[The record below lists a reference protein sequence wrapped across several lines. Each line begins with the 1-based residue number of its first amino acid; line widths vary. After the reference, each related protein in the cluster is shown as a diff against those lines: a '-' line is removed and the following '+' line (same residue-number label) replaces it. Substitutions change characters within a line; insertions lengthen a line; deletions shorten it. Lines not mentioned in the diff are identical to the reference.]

1 MKIPCSFRYDGTV
14 NLRLRIF
21 LSLGVLILV
30 LVTVLSAWSIYQ
42 LGGAIQ
48 YERKSKAVESV
59 VQSVYRYLQEAESA
73 QRKFLLTSRKEYQKS
88 LTNVLPRI
96 PKEMARLGELVE
108 DDEDQ
113 EERFES
119 LQELIDLKMEALA
132 IPDDLPE
139 TERGRLALAVRK
151 TEKDEGLMREIH
163 QVLDDL
169 DKSAKKSTLVFESFA
184 HRYTS
189 VLIATITVGSA
200 IALLLVLA
208 FGYLALREI
217 RVRRQTEEDLKAAR
231 EAALIAS
238 RLKSQFLATVS
249 HEIRTPLNGIIG
261 TSDLL
266 KQKIENPEFRR
277 YLEIICNSGDALL
290 SMVNDILD
298 FAKIEAGRTDFEF
311 TEFSVLRLV
320 KQVSDLF
327 SVKAQEKN
335 LSLETYVDPE
345 LPVTL
350 SGDSSQILRVL
361 SNLVGNAVKFT
372 STGGVFIRTSLERRD
387 DGAALVRFEVRD
399 TGPGIEP
406 SIRPLLFQP
415 FNSFGAGGKKHEGS
429 GLGLSICKQLVE
441 QMKGTIGFEPLE
453 DGGTCFWFEI
463 PLVIASRAVVGEL
476 KSEPQKKPTPVRIAK
491 SANGEL
497 ILLVEDNVTNQ
508 ILAKAILEDLGYQV
522 HVVANGEEALEAM
535 SRVDYALILMDGQ
548 MPVMDGFET
557 TRRIRANEQK
567 TSVHIPIIAMTAN
580 ASEEDRQ
587 QCLSVGM
594 DDFIAKPFKSAE
606 LHRKVEKWLGR
617 DNSMLDWEVLE
628 ELGRQTNAGV
638 VDRLINSFLTTLP
651 QSLERL
657 KNAMLANDFENVKK
671 SAHHLKSSASSL
683 GATRLAELCDQ
694 VEKHSGSVNAEFHRL
709 ITELLAC
716 GESVESELKLKRHA

>member
-1 MKIPCSFRYDGTV
+1 M
-14 NLRLRIF
+14 RLKIF

-30 LVTVLSAWSIYQ
+30 LVTVLSAWSVYQ
-42 LGGAIQ
+42 LGSAIQ
-48 YERKSKAVESV
+48 YERKSKEVETV

-88 LTNVLPRI
+88 LANVLPRI
-96 PKEMARLGELVE
+96 PKEMANLGGLVE
-108 DDEDQ
+108 GDDDQ

-139 TERGRLALAVRK
+139 TERGRLALAVSK
-151 TEKDEGLMREIH
+151 TEKEEGLMREIH

-169 DKSAKKSTLVFESFA
+169 DKSAKQSTIVFESFA

-189 VLIATITVGSA
+189 FLIAAITTGSA
-200 IALLLVLA
+200 LALVLVLA

-217 RVRRQTEEDLKAAR
+217 QFRKQTEIDLKAAQ

-266 KQKIENPEFRR
+266 KSKIENPEHRR

-290 SMVNDILD
+290 RMVNDILD
-298 FAKIEAGRTDFEF
+298 FAKIEAGRADFEV
-311 TEFSVLRLV
+311 TEFSVLRLTQ
-320 KQVSDLF
+320 QVSDLF
-327 SVKAQEKN
+327 SVKAQEKK
-335 LSLETYVDPE
+335 LALETFVDPH

-350 SGDSSQILRVL
+350 SGDSSQISRVL

-372 STGGVFIRTSLERRD
+372 AQGRVLIRATLEGQQDGV
-387 DGAALVRFEVRD
+387 AQVRFEVHD
-399 TGPGIEP
+399 TGPGIDA

-441 QMKGTIGFEPLE
+441 QMKGQIGFDAESAGE
-453 DGGTCFWFEI
+453 TCFWFEV
-463 PLVIASRAVVGEL
+463 PLGVASRATVGEL
-476 KSEPQKKPTPVRIAK
+476 KTEPQKKAVPQRVQ
-491 SANGEL
+491 SLGHGEL

-522 HVVANGEEALEAM
+522 HVVANGVEALEAL
-535 SRVDYALILMDGQ
+535 SRVEYALILMDGQ

-557 TRRIRANEQK
+557 TRRIRASEQK
-567 TSVHIPIIAMTAN
+567 TSLHIPIIAMTAN
-580 ASEEDRQ
+580 ASEEDRKL
-587 QCLSVGM
+587 CLEAGM
-594 DDFIAKPFKSAE
+594 DDFLAKPFKSAE

-617 DNSMLDWEVLE
+617 DNSTLDWEVLE
-628 ELGRQTNAGV
+628 ELGRQTNSNV
-638 VDRLINSFLTTLP
+638 VDRLISSFLTTLP
-651 QSLERL
+651 QSLTRL
-657 KNAMLANDFENVKK
+657 KTALDASDWEAVRK

-683 GATRLAELCDQ
+683 GANRLAELCDQ
-694 VEKHSGSVNAEFHRL
+694 VEKQSGPSADSQKL
-709 ITELLAC
+709 IAELLAC
-716 GESVESELKLKRHA
+716 GQTVESELRLKRA

>member
-1 MKIPCSFRYDGTV
+1 MKNPCRFRYDGTV
-14 NLRLRIF
+14 NVRLKIF

-48 YERKSKAVESV
+48 YERKSKAVETV
-59 VQSVYRYLQEAESA
+59 VQSVYQYLQEAESA
-73 QRKFLLTSRKEYQKS
+73 QRKFLLTSRKEYQKN
-88 LTNVLPRI
+88 LANVLPRI
-96 PKEMARLGELVE
+96 PKEMVRLGELVE
-108 DDEDQ
+108 DDDDQ

-132 IPDDLPE
+132 IPENLPE
-139 TERGRLALAVRK
+139 TERGRLALAVSK
-151 TEKDEGLMREIH
+151 TEKEEGLMREIH

-169 DKSAKKSTLVFESFA
+169 DKSAKKNTLVYESFA

-189 VLIATITVGSA
+189 VMIAAITTGSA

-266 KQKIENPEFRR
+266 KTKIENPEHRR

-298 FAKIEAGRTDFEF
+298 FAKIEAGRTDFEVV
-311 TEFSVLRLV
+311 EFSVLRLV
-320 KQVSDLF
+320 QQVSDLF
-327 SVKAQEKN
+327 SVKAQEKH
-335 LSLETYVDPE
+335 LSIETFVDPD

-372 STGGVFIRTSLERRD
+372 SKGGVFVRTSLESRAS
-387 DGAALVRFEVRD
+387 GVAQVRFEVRD
-399 TGPGIEP
+399 TGPGVES
-406 SIRPLLFQP
+406 SIRALLFQP

-441 QMKGTIGFEPLE
+441 QMNGKIGFEPID

-463 PLVIASRAVVGEL
+463 PLAIASKAVVGEL
-476 KSEPQKKPTPVRIAK
+476 KSEPPKKPVAIRVAK

-522 HVVANGEEALEAM
+522 HVVANGAEALEAM
-535 SRVDYALILMDGQ
+535 SRVEYALILMDGQ

-557 TRRIRANEQK
+557 TKKIRENEKSTEQ
-567 TSVHIPIIAMTAN
+567 HIPIVAMTAN

-587 QCLSVGM
+587 QCLQAGM

-617 DNSMLDWEVLE
+617 DNATLDWEILE
-628 ELGRQTNAGV
+628 ELGRQTNSAV

-651 QSLERL
+651 QTMSRL
-657 KNAMLANDFENVKK
+657 KAAMNDDDWEGVRK

-694 VEKHSGSVNAEFHRL
+694 VEKYAGHSNENFQKLV
-709 ITELLAC
+709 IDLLAC
-716 GESVESELKLKRHA
+716 GDSVESELKLKRHA